1 MHATSLARLQHEV
14 EALREQLHQAQR
26 LATIGR
32 MAAVV
37 AHEFNNI
44 LTPIINYAELARKD
58 PRLVEKAIYHAARG
72 GQRATVIC
80 NTILGMTRDQDGGA
94 EAVNLLDLVNEIFS
108 ILVRDPQKD
117 RIKMTVAIDEDLV
130 VPASHAA
137 LQQMLVNLVMNAHA
151 ALQTRDAPR
160 QIHISAC
167 RNGKQVAIAVRDN
180 GEGIVPEDLDKVFQ
194 PFYTTRGSNDSG
206 QGHGLG
212 LAICQDIAG
221 AAGWEIG
228 VQSSLGKGTT
238 FTIRIPD

>member
-1 MHATSLARLQHEV
+1 MHATNLARLQYEV
-14 EALREQLHQAQR
+14 EALREQLRQAQR

-32 MAAVV
+32 MAAMV

-58 PRLVEKAIYHAARG
+58 PSLVEKAIHHAAKG
-72 GQRATVIC
+72 GQRATAIC
-80 NTILGMTRDQDGGA
+80 DVILGMTRDQDAGD
-94 EAVNLLDLVNEIFS
+94 EAVNLLDLVNEVFL

-137 LQQMLVNLVMNAHA
+137 LQQVLVNLIMNAHA
-151 ALQTRDAPR
+151 ALQKRDAPR
-160 QIHISAC
+160 LIHISAC

-194 PFYTTRGSNDSG
+194 PFYTTRGSKDSG

-212 LAICQDIAG
+212 LAICQDIVG

-228 VQSSLGKGTT
+228 VQSRLGKGTT
-238 FTIRIPD
+238 FTIRIPA